1 MCSDSTNLEEKKLT
15 TLDEI
20 NIFFNDAEEKNILI
34 KQISNHD
41 NDNLI
46 SLENNIIYKIINVV
60 IKYYDN
66 HKLDSDLSITSIDDT
81 KSLIKALNEYNILF
95 NDIDNKI
102 SSIGAEKNYIINHN
116 NNNKVSIK
124 NNIIE
129 KIINKII
136 EVYNLH
142 FKDDLLNKKLLIRL
156 NNKVNQYFLNTL
168 SNSEIDTN
176 INHVNEKDTDVNH
189 VNEKDTDNSIKNKLL
204 NLISMRLASKQ
215 ENIHEIKNY
224 FFDLDKTVEKS
235 ENSENSSSQKSHD
248 SSLEIFDDLIS
259 KTTSDLYSIKNND
272 QNLDYSDDY
281 KLRNDKVSNS
291 NSKHIYKTNLKN
303 DINQKKKLLDRISNL
318 LASKQD
324 NTISIQTEYNK
335 SQELK
340 TSIFSEQEYD
350 KNSIRR
356 NESTILLKEI
366 ISNVNEKFEQK
377 KQFDFDNNFYIRRQK
392 ELEKIINDRL
402 LLEQCLIAEQI
413 EKKKLEVEN
422 IEKQKLSEIEEVY
435 LAKVEKDQRLL
446 DYITKRN
453 SLNKYKLDKLILIN
467 NISDKNDSNSQHQII
482 KNKLKSNK
490 WKKNYNYIKNL

>member
-1 MCSDSTNLEEKKLT
+1 MILTN
-15 TLDEI
+15 
-20 NIFFNDAEEKNILI
+20 
-34 KQISNHD
+34 H
-41 NDNLI
+41 
-46 SLENNIIYKIINVV
+46 
-60 IKYYDN
+60 
-66 HKLDSDLSITSIDDT
+66 
-81 KSLIKALNEYNILF
+81 
-95 NDIDNKI
+95 
-102 SSIGAEKNYIINHN
+102 
-116 NNNKVSIK
+116 
-124 NNIIE
+124 
-129 KIINKII
+129 
-136 EVYNLH
+136 
-142 FKDDLLNKKLLIRL
+142 
-156 NNKVNQYFLNTL
+156 
-168 SNSEIDTN
+168 
-176 INHVNEKDTDVNH
+176 
-189 VNEKDTDNSIKNKLL
+189 
-204 NLISMRLASKQ
+204 
-215 ENIHEIKNY
+215 
-224 FFDLDKTVEKS
+224 
-235 ENSENSSSQKSHD
+235 SQ
-248 SSLEIFDDLIS
+248 F
-259 KTTSDLYSIKNND
+259 YS
-272 QNLDYSDDY
+272 
-281 KLRNDKVSNS
+281 
-291 NSKHIYKTNLKN
+291 KTNLKN

-402 LLEQCLIAEQI
+402 LLEQCLIAEQN

>member
-1 MCSDSTNLEEKKLT
+1 
-15 TLDEI
+15 
-20 NIFFNDAEEKNILI
+20 
-34 KQISNHD
+34 
-41 NDNLI
+41 
-46 SLENNIIYKIINVV
+46 
-60 IKYYDN
+60 
-66 HKLDSDLSITSIDDT
+66 
-81 KSLIKALNEYNILF
+81 
-95 NDIDNKI
+95 
-102 SSIGAEKNYIINHN
+102 
-116 NNNKVSIK
+116 
-124 NNIIE
+124 
-129 KIINKII
+129 
-136 EVYNLH
+136 
-142 FKDDLLNKKLLIRL
+142 
-156 NNKVNQYFLNTL
+156 
-168 SNSEIDTN
+168 
-176 INHVNEKDTDVNH
+176 
-189 VNEKDTDNSIKNKLL
+189 
-204 NLISMRLASKQ
+204 MRLASKQ